1 MSIEKKTGIH
11 GTSPIDCRRVSQ
23 ELYKKDRTLWEK
35 LPRLVQ
41 GDYNSVSLYEQAID
55 AYSAR
60 FENLPF
66 INDIVKNAV
75 LPDSFGLKNGKSP
88 DSLLML
94 SLYAVADVGNGQ
106 KVVKLLVEEMNDPGS
121 ETTKKRSYQL
131 RNIEKA
137 FAASVRVQGKAT
149 SSAPSSVTNTANAV
163 RTIGVLFSN
172 VKQKDRPV
180 YSNTSD
186 TSISG
191 PISGRTSKKSMRC
204 SRAYRWA

>member
-11 GTSPIDCRRVSQ
+11 GTSPIDCQRVSQ

-41 GDYNSVSLYEQAID
+41 GNNSVSLYDQAID

-60 FENLPF
+60 FDESAVY

-75 LPDSFGLKNGKSP
+75 LLDSFGLKNGKTP

-106 KVVKLLVEEMNDPGS
+106 EVVKLLVEEMNDPGS

-131 RNIEKA
+131 LNIEKHLPQVLE
-137 FAASVRVQGKAT
+137 FKAKPL
-149 SSAPSSVTNTANAV
+149 APSQIRQMLS
-163 RTIGVLFSN
+163 S
-172 VKQKDRPV
+172 
-180 YSNTSD
+180 
-186 TSISG
+186 
-191 PISGRTSKKSMRC
+191 C
-204 SRAYRWA
+204 SRFVFQCQAKR